1 MPEEMFCLLLRIA
14 SRNVK
19 IFLLEQNRDYLKS
32 WFCFFYEAI
41 IILQFDIYL
50 DNNFSGETVRA
61 IMGFSGDGNKKNIC
75 LRA

>member
-1 MPEEMFCLLLRIA
+1 VLFALRIA

-32 WFCFFYEAI
+32 WFFFYEAI
-41 IILQFDIYL
+41 IILQFDIDL
-50 DNNFSGETVRA
+50 DHNFSGETVRA
-61 IMGFSGDGNKKNIC
+61 IMEFSGDGNKKNIC